1 MEKMTSAEIRQ
12 SYLDFFEGREHLIVP
27 SASLVPLDDP
37 TLLFT
42 NAGMNQFKDSFLGL
56 TPPPASRV
64 ADSQKCMRVSG
75 KHNDLE
81 DVGPS
86 PYHHTLFEML
96 GNWSFGD
103 YYKREVIGWAWELL
117 TQMWGFP
124 GARLYATVFKDEK
137 GEIPTDDEAVG
148 YWQSETDID
157 PGHILYFGR
166 KDNFWEMGEVGP
178 CGPCS
183 EIHFDRGPEFCDM
196 ADVPGH
202 VCRVNGDCKRFVEL
216 WNLVFIQYN
225 STGGGKLEPLPAQH
239 VDTGMGFER
248 VTMVMQGGRST
259 YETDLFAPIFR
270 RIQALIGHDEREMG
284 QNVVSYR
291 VIADH
296 SRAAAFLIG
305 DGVLP
310 GNVGRGYVLRMIIR
324 RAARF
329 GRKLGFGEPFMAD
342 VAQAVIDTMGDHYRE
357 LRDRR
362 EHILQTITQE
372 EERFLRTL
380 DQGISRLDQLLSDLP
395 SGTTILNG
403 RDAFDLYAT
412 YGLPLEITRDV
423 AGEQGYSVDEE
434 GFQAALAV
442 HREESAGGVA
452 ETYGAGLTTYAE
464 LLDQLQGGGELDQEG
479 VKQDPYGAIPAGS
492 TQAAEFQAPVIALL
506 RDGER
511 VKEVQPGDEVEVVLP
526 TTSFYVEAGGQV
538 SDTGLIRAAAMD
550 PQQEGGGWQIEVTD
564 MRKPLPGLI
573 LHVGRVVEG
582 TPREGD
588 LALARVDAGRR
599 MDIMRNHTATH
610 LLHKGL
616 RKVLGQHVQQ
626 AGSLVSP
633 DRLRFDFTHSAVP
646 TREQLDRI
654 SQSVNKAILNNYP
667 LTTSQESYEQ
677 ALEGGVIALFGEK
690 YGDVVRV
697 VRIGDLEQPYSHEL
711 CGGTHVRETGEIS
724 QFHIVSEGSV
734 GAGLRRIEAVTGRA
748 AQRLV
753 SERLGVLQA
762 TAAELGCQPEEV
774 DRKVGALMDETQSAH
789 KEIDRLT
796 QALARRDFDHLM
808 KQVQDVDGVALLAA
822 RVEADHDE
830 IMRQMADWF
839 RERHPSGVVV
849 LGAVMNGR
857 PQLVAAV
864 TPDLVERGLH
874 AGRLVK
880 AVAQVV
886 GGGGGGRPT
895 LAQAGGRDAG
905 RLDEALDGA
914 PGVVREMLGI
924 G

>member
-12 SYLDFFEGREHLIVP
+12 SFLDFFESREHLVVP

-42 NAGMNQFKDSFLGL
+42 NAGMNQFKDSFLEL

-124 GARLYATVFKDEK
+124 AARLYATVFKDEK
-137 GEIPTDDEAVG
+137 GEIPTDEEAAG
-148 YWQSETDID
+148 YWQSETGID
-157 PGHILYFGR
+157 PSHILYFGR
-166 KDNFWEMGEVGP
+166 KDNLWEMGEVGP

-183 EIHFDRGPEFCDM
+183 EIHFDRGLEFCDM

-202 VCRVNGDCKRFVEL
+202 VCQVNGDCNRFVEL

-225 STGGGKLEPLPAQH
+225 SSGSGKLEPLPAQH

-248 VTMVMQGGRST
+248 VTMVMQGGTST
-259 YETDLFAPIFR
+259 YETDLFAPIFH
-270 RIQALIGHDEREMG
+270 RIRALIGHDEREMG
-284 QNVVSYR
+284 QNVVAYR

-423 AGEQGYSVDEE
+423 AGEQGYSVDEA

-442 HREESAGGVA
+442 HREESAGA
-452 ETYGAGLTTYAE
+452 MLETYGIGLTYYAE
-464 LLDQLQGGGELDQEG
+464 LLDQLQGGGKLDQEG
-479 VKQDPYGAIPAGS
+479 VRHDPYSAIPAGG
-492 TQAAEFQAPVIALL
+492 TRAAEFQASVIALL

-511 VKEVQPGDEVEVVLP
+511 VKEAQPGDEVEVVLP

-550 PQQEGGGWQIEVTD
+550 PQQERATWQIEVTD

-633 DRLRFDFTHSAVP
+633 DRLRFDFTHSAAP
-646 TREQLDRI
+646 TQEQLDRI
-654 SQSVNKAILNNYP
+654 SQSVNEAVLNNYS
-667 LTTSQESYEQ
+667 LTTNQESYEQ

-697 VRIGDLEQPYSHEL
+697 VRIGDLEQPYSQEL

-734 GAGLRRIEAVTGRA
+734 GAGLRRIEGVTGRA

-774 DRKVGALMDETQSAH
+774 DRKVQSLMDETQSAH

-822 RVEADHDE
+822 RVEADQDE

-895 LAQAGGRDAG
+895 LAQAGGRDAS
-905 RLDEALDGA
+905 RLAEALDGV